1 MLSIYKKL
9 ISKIIKKAGCQGR
22 INLLFVD
29 DKKIQQLNRDYR
41 HKDCATDVLA
51 FPMGE
56 DGVLGDMAISVD
68 TAKRNAKRFG
78 VSYNTEMKRL
88 VVHGALHLLGY
99 DHGKEMRHAEEIY
112 QKL

>member
-1 MLSIYKKL
+1 MLNIYKKL
-9 ISKIIKKAGCQGR
+9 INKIIKKEGQQGS
-22 INLLFVD
+22 INLLLVD
-29 DKKIQQLNRDYR
+29 DQKIQQLNRDYR
-41 HKDCATDVLA
+41 YKDKATDVLA

-56 DGVLGDMAISVD
+56 DGVLGDMAISLD

-88 VVHGALHLLGY
+88 VVHGTLHLLGY